1 MNRILVAVDFS
12 ESSDLALTEA
22 ARLARRAETPAT
34 GQAAR
39 AAQVGVC
46 HVLPN
51 VMPVHPLFPQ
61 HTGRSMLAVTDLE
74 HRASVAVGERFAACD
89 EGAESAGRLEV
100 LAFVDQGDDEAA
112 AIVARA
118 TSWKPSVLVIGSHG
132 RTGLARALLG
142 SVSEEVA
149 RRAPCPVLV
158 ARGAHLAGPV
168 IVAAD
173 LTETSLHALHAAA
186 AEAKARG
193 VGLVAVFALDVPTD
207 FLPYGVLAPFGVYEQ
222 TPGAEDIR
230 ELRAAAQETLS
241 TWLAAASV
249 EATAIVVDGRA
260 AQETVKL
267 AESLGA
273 QLVVCA
279 THARAGLDRLA
290 MGSVTESILRHAH
303 CSVLVVRMEKDG
315 ATA

>member
-12 ESSDLALTEA
+12 ASSDLALTEA
-22 ARLARRAETPAT
+22 ARLARRGQDAAPPAP
-34 GQAAR
+34 
-39 AAQVGVC
+39 AQVGVC

-61 HTGRSMLAVTDLE
+61 HTGRSMLAVADLE
-74 HRASVAVGERFAACD
+74 HRASLAVGERFTACD
-89 EGAESAGRLEV
+89 EGAASGPPLDV
-100 LAFVDQGDDEAA
+100 LAFVDPGDDEAA

-158 ARGAHLAGPV
+158 ARGDHRAGPV
-168 IVAAD
+168 IVATD

-222 TPGAEDIR
+222 TPGVDDIR
-230 ELRAAAQETLS
+230 ELRAAATETLT
-241 TWLAAASV
+241 TWLAAAKV

-279 THARAGLDRLA
+279 THARGGLDRLA